1 MNKQLKFLS
10 RTVFAMFIV
19 LFFSVTMIQFVS
31 ADELRNNPLNQR
43 TIKNGYKVE
52 RGSIIIDGDPIA
64 FSTPTNDSF
73 KYLRSYDPGTMYAP
87 VTGHYSRQQG
97 MTGLEAAM
105 NKELS
110 GNADAQFFTR
120 IQNTLNGVKPQGSS
134 VDTTINPK
142 AQRAAYE
149 AMQEFSFE
157 GAVVALEPGTGNI
170 LALVST
176 PTYDPNLLSS
186 NDDSEIIA
194 NYDALNADELQPLVN
209 RAIAGDL
216 YAPGSVY
223 KLVTAA
229 AAIESGAAKP
239 STEFSNPASLTL
251 PQSSHVMRNSDQQ
264 TCGSGAKASLETAII
279 YSCNIPFAEMAM
291 DMDKDE
297 VPKMAR
303 AFGFDQEL
311 AIPTEVTPS
320 VAPAPLD
327 QAQVALSS
335 IGQLDVRTTPLQVA
349 MVSAAIANGGKL
361 MKPELVD
368 RVIAP
373 DLRVEH
379 ETKPEEMSQ
388 PISPETAKA
397 ITGMME
403 KGVSDSTGFAHLSA
417 IDGVRV
423 AGKTGTAQNGIDTN
437 GNDLPYTLW
446 YTGFAPVDDPKVAV
460 AVVIAN
466 GGGASFD
473 YQGGSYELPTAVG
486 KRVME
491 AVLNG

>member
-10 RTVFAMFIV
+10 RTVFGMFLI
-19 LFFSVTMIQFVS
+19 LFASVTMIQFVN

-52 RGSIIIDGDPIA
+52 RGSILVDGDPIA
-64 FSTPTNDSF
+64 FSSPTNDTF
-73 KYLRSYDPGTMYAP
+73 RYLRGYDPGGLYAP
-87 VTGHYSRQQG
+87 VTGYYSRQQG
-97 MTGLEAAM
+97 MTGLELAM
-105 NKELS
+105 NKELT
-110 GNADAQFFTR
+110 GNADGQFFTR

-134 VDTTINPK
+134 IDTTINPQ
-142 AQRAAYE
+142 AQQAAFD
-149 AMQEFSFE
+149 AMQEFGFE
-157 GAVVALEPGTGNI
+157 GAVVAIEPKTGRI

-194 NYDALNADELQPLVN
+194 NYKTLNAEELRPLVN

-216 YAPGSVY
+216 YHPGSVY

-229 AAIESGAAKP
+229 AAIESGAATP
-239 STEFSNPASLTL
+239 STEFPNPASLTL
-251 PQSSHVMRNSDQQ
+251 PQASSVMRNSNLL
-264 TCGSGAKASLETAII
+264 TCGDGSKATLETSIV
-279 YSCNIPFAEMAM
+279 YSCNIPIAEMAM
-291 DMDKDE
+291 DMDRTA

-303 AFGFDQEL
+303 EFGFEQEL
-311 AIPTEVTPS
+311 SIPIEVTPS
-320 VAPAPLD
+320 VSPVPRD
-327 QAQVALSS
+327 KAQVALAS

-349 MVSAAIANGGKL
+349 MVSAAIANGGEL
-361 MKPELVD
+361 MTPQLVD

-373 DLRVEH
+373 DLRVEQ
-379 ETKPEEMSQ
+379 EFGPELLNE
-388 PISPETAKA
+388 PISADTAQA
-397 ITGMME
+397 IAGMME
-403 KGVSDSTGFAHLSA
+403 KGVSEPTGYAHASA

-423 AGKTGTAQNGIDTN
+423 AGKTGTAQTGEDAN

-466 GGGASFD
+466 GGGSSFD
-473 YQGGSYELPTAVG
+473 FQGNSSELPTAVG